1 LRQKLGIADLVA
13 TGPKTS
19 NELAL
24 ATKTHGPTLYRF
36 LRALTSLGLFSAD
49 SAGGFRNTQ
58 LSDALRTDHPE
69 SIRPWALMLGAPF
82 FWKPMGE
89 LHQAITT
96 GQPAFD
102 QVYGDS
108 FFRYLAGHPG
118 DAAVFDG
125 AMTAGSSSVVTP
137 LLAAY
142 DFSRFTRIVDI
153 GGGHGALL
161 EAILTANPNLQG
173 VLYDLPG
180 VVAGA
185 DRLRTGNVA
194 GRCEIL
200 GGDFFQG
207 VPANAD
213 AYLLKGIIHDWDDN
227 DAVKILKNCR
237 RSIHPEG
244 RLLLLETVLNPSSEP
259 AKGLMDMLMLTLVG
273 GRERTE
279 PDFRALLQRAGFSLS
294 RVIQTSGP
302 DIIESLPS
310 PFD

>member
-1 LRQKLGIADLVA
+1 
-13 TGPKTS
+13 
-19 NELAL
+19 
-24 ATKTHGPTLYRF
+24 
-36 LRALTSLGLFSAD
+36 
-49 SAGGFRNTQ
+49 
-58 LSDALRTDHPE
+58 
-69 SIRPWALMLGAPF
+69 
-82 FWKPMGE
+82 MGE